1 MNKKILIA
9 VSVLFILMVV
19 ILSVRVSKSA
29 KQKPAP
35 MEDRLP
41 AESAERIKYP
51 LQPADPKD
59 YGMVVLDQGDA
70 PLTEGQARTLIQEKL
85 KEIKS
90 QFPEEKLKKMRETI
104 KEDPQKTADKLK
116 KIDEEIEKCRQ
127 VLQGD
132 PYSEEANAKLQRLIM
147 LKSIGEELP
156 KE

>member
-90 QFPEEKLKKMRETI
+90 QFLEEDAGNHKRRPA
-104 KEDPQKTADKLK
+104 EDRGQA
-116 KIDEEIEKCRQ
+116 EE
-127 VLQGD
+127 D
-132 PYSEEANAKLQRLIM
+132 
-147 LKSIGEELP
+147 
-156 KE
+156 

>member
-1 MNKKILIA
+1 
-9 VSVLFILMVV
+9 
-19 ILSVRVSKSA
+19 
-29 KQKPAP
+29 
-35 MEDRLP
+35 
-41 AESAERIKYP
+41 
-51 LQPADPKD
+51 
-59 YGMVVLDQGDA
+59 
-70 PLTEGQARTLIQEKL
+70 
-85 KEIKS
+85 
-90 QFPEEKLKKMRETI
+90 MRETI